1 VGDDRPKRSVR
12 RYYEEVLQERR
23 LDVLSELVAPAFVGH
38 DSAGAVM
45 DRAGYFDAVRMLHNA
60 FAELEVYVDAQ
71 VAEGNL
77 VTTRWSAVGRHVGPF
92 VGIAPTGREIAITGI
107 DIHRVQGHRLVE
119 LWEQIDL
126 ATLVAQMM

>member
-1 VGDDRPKRSVR
+1 VRDDRPKRIVR

-23 LDVLSELVAPAFVGH
+23 LDVLSDLVAPGFVGH
-38 DSAGAVM
+38 DTAGGTM

-71 VAEGNL
+71 VAERDL
-77 VTTRWSAVGRHVGPF
+77 VTTRWSAVGKHVGMF
-92 VGIAPTGREIAITGI
+92 AGIPPTGREVIIAGT
-107 DIHRVQGHRLVE
+107 DIHRVEGHRLVE
-119 LWEQIDL
+119 LWEQLDL